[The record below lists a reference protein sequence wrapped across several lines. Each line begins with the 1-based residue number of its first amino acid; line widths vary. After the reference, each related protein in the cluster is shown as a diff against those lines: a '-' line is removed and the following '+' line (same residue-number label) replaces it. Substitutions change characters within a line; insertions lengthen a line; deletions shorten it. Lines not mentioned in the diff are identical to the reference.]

1 MKSVSYLINL
11 IASIQVRFCSWS
23 MVVLGLAMTVT
34 ILIQIFF
41 RFVVYRPVPW
51 SEELARYLMI
61 WMGMLGSVIA
71 LRKGRHIGVTFLV
84 DKLPAR
90 AHKFIVNLV
99 RLIIIGFMAIIG
111 WEGLGLAIFNATQLS
126 AAMEIPMTIPYL
138 AIPVGATMM
147 IVDLIAEL
155 FQEYFPPQAGSQTS
169 LATATLNSQITACA
183 RELQGE

>member
-23 MVVLGLAMTVT
+23 MVILGLAMTVT

-111 WEGLGLAIFNATQLS
+111 WEGVGLAIFNATQLS

-147 IVDLIAEL
+147 IVDFTDEL
-155 FQEYFPPQAGSQTS
+155 FQEYFPPKAVSQTS